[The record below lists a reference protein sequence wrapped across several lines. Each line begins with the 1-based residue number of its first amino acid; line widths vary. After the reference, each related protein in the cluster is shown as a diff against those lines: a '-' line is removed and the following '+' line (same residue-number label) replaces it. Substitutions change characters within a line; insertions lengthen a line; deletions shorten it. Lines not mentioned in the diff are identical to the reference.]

1 MDHVLPIPTPDW
13 NNPQP
18 YDGPTDEEIA
28 AFRALQAAADGLR
41 AWVTGTYIN
50 GTSPEKWA
58 ALSQSL
64 TGLAGMCTETGAN
77 LKRTVTG
84 EVQEP

>member
-1 MDHVLPIPTPDW
+1 MDRVLPIPQPDW

-18 YDGPTDEEIA
+18 YDGPNDEEIA
-28 AFRALQAAADGLR
+28 AFRQLQAAADGIR

-50 GTSPEKWA
+50 GTSPEKWD
-58 ALSQSL
+58 ALGRSL
-64 TGLAGMCTETGAN
+64 ASLADMCAKTGAN

-84 EVQEP
+84 EVEQP